1 MRSRVIKEYLIK
13 WENLPEEEAS
23 WETSNYVIWKARML
37 CLLDEHFLKSYVNN
51 VMVVLVDPNPLKYRG
66 EMAKTKRM
74 ILDIVKDH
82 VVCNIASRGIA
93 KEMWDALTTLYQG
106 FFEQRNMY
114 LE

>member
-1 MRSRVIKEYLIK
+1 M
-13 WENLPEEEAS
+13 AS
-23 WETSNYVIWKARML
+23 SGLRDQDRLDGASNYVIWKARMV

-82 VVCNIASRGIA
+82 VVRHITSKGTT
-93 KEMWDALTTLYQG
+93 KDVWDVLSTLYQG
-106 FFEQRNMY
+106 SSK
-114 LE
+114 